1 LTDTFILNLETSA
14 KDCSIALGK
23 NGECLGTR
31 KSKGEWK
38 HSREITLLIEQTIKD
53 AGLKFDQLSA
63 VAVSSGPGSYT
74 GLRVGTSA
82 AKAMAFALEI
92 PLLAVETLK
101 LIAAPYHKQALEEKS
116 IIIPVI
122 DARRDEVY
130 YQLYDAELNALNNA
144 SNLVL
149 KSDSLEELA
158 CKKNIICGDAAVK
171 AERIIG
177 STAFSYEDSRPDAY
191 WMCSLSQ
198 DRLDNNY
205 IEDTAY
211 FRPFYLKS
219 PNITKSKKAPF

>member
-14 KDCSIALGK
+14 RDCSVALGK
-23 NGECLGTR
+23 NGECLISS
-31 KSKGEWK
+31 KSEGEWK
-38 HSREITLLIEQTIKD
+38 HSREITLLIEQIID
-53 AGLKFDQLSA
+53 DSGLTLDQLSA

-82 AKAMAFALEI
+82 AKAMAFAMDI
-92 PLLAVETLK
+92 PLIAVETLK
-101 LIAAPYHKQALEEKS
+101 LIAAPYREKALNDS
-116 IIIPVI
+116 NIIIPVI

-130 YQLYDAELNALNNA
+130 YQLYDAGLKALNEA
-144 SNLVL
+144 SNLIL
-149 KSDSLEELA
+149 ESNSLEEFA
-158 CKKNIICGDAAVK
+158 DKKNIICGDAAEK
-171 AERIIG
+171 AEKILA
-177 STAFSYEDSRPDAY
+177 SSAFTFEYSRPDAY

-198 DRLDNNY
+198 ELLDNNA

>member
-1 LTDTFILNLETSA
+1 MTDTFILNLETSA
-14 KDCSIALGK
+14 KDCSVALGK
-23 NGECLGTR
+23 NGECLFSS
-31 KSKGEWK
+31 KSEGEWK
-38 HSREITLLIEQTIKD
+38 HSREITLLIRQTIEES
-53 AGLKFDQLSA
+53 GLTIDQLSA

-82 AKAMAFALEI
+82 AKAMAFAMDI
-92 PLLAVETLK
+92 PLIAVETLK
-101 LIAAPYHKQALEEKS
+101 LIAAPYREQALKEKN

-130 YQLYDAELNALNNA
+130 YQIYDASLKALNEA
-144 SNLVL
+144 SNLVIEP
-149 KSDSLEELA
+149 DSLDEFA
-158 CKKNIICGDAAVK
+158 GKNNIICGDAAEK
-171 AERIIG
+171 AERIMG
-177 STAFSYEDSRPDAY
+177 SSSFSYEYSRPDAY

-198 DRLDNNY
+198 ELLDNKS